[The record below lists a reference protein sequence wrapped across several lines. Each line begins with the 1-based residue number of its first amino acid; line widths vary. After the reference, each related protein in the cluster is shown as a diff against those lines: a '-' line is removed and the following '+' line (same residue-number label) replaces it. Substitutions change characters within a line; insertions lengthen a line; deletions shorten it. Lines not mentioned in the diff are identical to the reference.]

1 MRISDWSSDLCSS
14 VLVMLVRKAA
24 LVDGSG
30 EAFGTISV
38 SLDVTHLKETED
50 KLRELFERAE
60 RANREKSDFLANMSH
75 ELRTPL
81 NGIGGF
87 AEMLAAGHLGPLT
100 TRQREY
106 VDHILASSRT
116 MQGLVSD
123 VLDLSRMDAGRL
135 ELTRAPVAVGEL
147 LAELASTVA
156 PAAERDR
163 KSTRLNSSH

>member
-1 MRISDWSSDLCSS
+1 MRIRDWSSDVCSS
-14 VLVMLVRKAA
+14 DL
-24 LVDGSG
+24 
-30 EAFGTISV
+30 
-38 SLDVTHLKETED
+38 
-50 KLRELFERAE
+50 
-60 RANREKSDFLANMSH
+60 FLANMSH

>member
-60 RANREKSDFLANMSH
+60 RTNREKSDFLANMSH

-81 NGIGGF
+81 NGIEIGR
-87 AEMLAAGHLGPLT
+87 ASC
-100 TRQREY
+100 RERVCKY
-106 VDHILASSRT
+106 VSIS
-116 MQGLVSD
+116 V
-123 VLDLSRMDAGRL
+123 
-135 ELTRAPVAVGEL
+135 VAVSL
-147 LAELASTVA
+147 KKKKKKT
-156 PAAERDR
+156 
-163 KSTRLNSSH
+163 

>member
-1 MRISDWSSDLCSS
+1 MRIRDWSSDVCSS
-14 VLVMLVRKAA
+14 DL
-24 LVDGSG
+24 
-30 EAFGTISV
+30 
-38 SLDVTHLKETED
+38 
-50 KLRELFERAE
+50 
-60 RANREKSDFLANMSH
+60 FLANMSH

-106 VDHILASSRT
+106 VDHILAFSRT

-135 ELTRAPVAVGEL
+135 ELTRATVAVGEL
-147 LAELASTVA
+147 LAELAPTVDPEVEGQGVA
-156 PAAERDR
+156 IGCEADPGVGVVGDR
-163 KSTRLNSSH
+163 AQPEHRSAGMNG

>member
-1 MRISDWSSDLCSS
+1 
-14 VLVMLVRKAA
+14 
-24 LVDGSG
+24 
-30 EAFGTISV
+30 
-38 SLDVTHLKETED
+38 
-50 KLRELFERAE
+50 
-60 RANREKSDFLANMSH
+60 
-75 ELRTPL
+75 
-81 NGIGGF
+81 
-87 AEMLAAGHLGPLT
+87 MLAAGHLGPLT

-156 PAAERDR
+156 PAAERSGVSIGVEADPGLGVDADR
-163 KSTRLNSSH
+163 RALRSEGHTSELPSLKSISYDVFVLKK